1 MTTRI
6 RPHAHH
12 HAHHHAHPHEGDTV
26 KNLELPLLSFS
37 VQAANKDQ
45 IKPTINPQGFTR
57 QARQMSVAAWASQP
71 DGCMSARRLA
81 ELAPG
86 SGWIAD
92 RAMGLKDGGYD
103 IGRYAGEE
111 TRRCEPVWPLPL
123 TSSGAR
129 FAALAELSVVKA
141 VGLVPAVF
149 VGSPPHR
156 SKDNDDNPLEATMW
170 VFSEAANV
178 ATLAQAGILTIFDTG
193 GVVGNDTDAFRVFD
207 LLNRNFVPFY
217 LEPTR
222 PYGVEAS
229 STIRTSIGLVSI
241 TAVMEAMEADIKRGQ
256 RHWFDDAFME
266 TNDAHLVEWCTGYAI
281 DYLMLRAEKRLKAG
295 RRVIMPLRLLDEAK
309 VRQLVAWRD
318 EGVCHMHV
326 PQLVPGR
333 VIFVKPGEIKVL
345 DRPGASAGSGPV
357 QVVDAPV
364 VIEKPTVVRRP

>member
-1 MTTRI
+1 M
-6 RPHAHH
+6 
-12 HAHHHAHPHEGDTV
+12 

-37 VQAANKDQ
+37 VAAANKDE
-45 IKPTINPQGFTR
+45 IKPTINPLGFTR
-57 QARQMSVAAWASQP
+57 QARQVSVASWAYQP
-71 DGCMSARRLA
+71 DGCLSARRLA

-129 FAALAELSVVKA
+129 FSALAELSVIKA

-193 GVVGNDTDAFRVFD
+193 GVVSTDTDAFDVFGD
-207 LLNRNFVPFY
+207 LRRRSVPFY

-222 PYGVEAS
+222 PRCAESELVVRTAS
-229 STIRTSIGLVSI
+229 GLVSI
-241 TAVMEAMEADIKRGQ
+241 TAVMETMEKETKRGQ
-256 RHWFDDAFME
+256 REWFTDAFMDE
-266 TNDAHLVEWCTGYAI
+266 LNRHLVEWCTGYTI
-281 DYLMLRAEKRLKAG
+281 EYLMLRAEKRLKTG

-318 EGVCHMHV
+318 DGTKHAHASETA
-326 PQLVPGR
+326 PGR
-333 VIFVKPGEIKVL
+333 VIFANPGEIKVI
-345 DRPGASAGSGPV
+345 GGTGTGSGPV
-357 QVVDAPV
+357 QVVGAPV
-364 VIEKPTVVRRP
+364 VLETATSIKAAIGRAE

>member
-12 HAHHHAHPHEGDTV
+12 HAHHHEGDTV

-103 IGRYAGEE
+103 IGPYAGAPG
-111 TRRCEPVWPLPL
+111 RRCEPVWPLPL
-123 TSSGAR
+123 TASGAR
-129 FAALAELSVVKA
+129 FAALADLSVIRSI
-141 VGLVPAVF
+141 GLVPAVF

-156 SKDNDDNPLEATMW
+156 SKENEDNHLEVAMW
-170 VFSEAANV
+170 TFSEAANV

-193 GVVGNDTDAFRVFD
+193 GVVGNDADAFRVFEMLD
-207 LLNRNFVPFY
+207 RNQVPFY

-222 PYGVEAS
+222 PYVPEAS
-229 STIRTSIGLVSI
+229 VTIRTSRGLVSI
-241 TAVMEAMEADIKRGQ
+241 TAVMETMEKETQRGQ
-256 RHWFDDAFME
+256 REWFTDAFME
-266 TNDAHLVEWCTGYAI
+266 DLKRHLVEWCTGYAI

-309 VRQLVAWRD
+309 VLQLVAWRD
-318 EGVCHMHV
+318 EGTKHTPATGTV
-326 PQLVPGR
+326 
-333 VIFVKPGEIKVL
+333 
-345 DRPGASAGSGPV
+345 SGPV
-357 QVVDAPV
+357 QVVGAPAV
-364 VIEKPTVVRRP
+364 VEKPTLVIPGGGGS